1 MAENIITGA
10 DAIMLILVV
19 FVMLTV
25 VFGILVVGLMLMSL
39 IGSNPIAALGQSK
52 KKKKTDSEVLR
63 HIRDNYGRY
72 SPTQILV
79 GNIEDLAYRLIYQ
92 TPETLKM
99 RNGLGLASE
108 KKPPEEM
115 YDFDVEIELD
125 KYVLFYTHLF
135 RASLVMILEKEEVNK
150 IRENNK
156 HKSLIGHGDDA
167 LVSYTSCFNQRY
179 DYARCI
185 NDESFKDI
193 KEEDRELLV
202 SQICSEL
209 KAKIDSLA
217 LKRNQKLKRKET
229 LNKIKCMQMEIKL
242 KEIKCQ

>member
-10 DAIMLILVV
+10 DAIILIPVVLAMLMI
-19 FVMLTV
+19 
-25 VFGILVVGLMLMSL
+25 GLMLMSL
-39 IGSNPIAALGQSK
+39 VSSDPITTLGQSK

-63 HIRDNYGRY
+63 HIRNNYGRY

-115 YDFDVEIELD
+115 YDFNVEIELD
-125 KYVLFYTHLF
+125 KYVLFYTHLL

-156 HKSLIGHGDDA
+156 YKSLTGHSDDA

-179 DYARCI
+179 DYVRCI

-209 KAKIDSLA
+209 KTKIDSLA
-217 LKRNQKLKRKET
+217 LKRNRKLDRKET
-229 LNKIKCMQMEIKL
+229 INKIKRFRERNNIRG
-242 KEIKCQ
+242 KEL